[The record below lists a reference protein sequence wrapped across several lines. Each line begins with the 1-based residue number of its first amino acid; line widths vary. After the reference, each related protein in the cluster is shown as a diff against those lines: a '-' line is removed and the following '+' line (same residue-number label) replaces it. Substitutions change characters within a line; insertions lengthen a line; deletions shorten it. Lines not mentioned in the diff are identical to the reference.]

1 MASPIIIR
9 LSGLPV
15 GKGRPRF
22 AKATGHAFTPGRTR
36 SYESALRLAGQDVM
50 GEAAPIDGPLAVSVV
65 AVFPV
70 PVSWP
75 KKRRAAALSGDLW
88 PTIMPDADNLLKVL
102 DALNEV
108 VWRDDKQIAKAAI
121 EKRYGAKPELVI
133 QIEELAPVASSTVHF
148 PGLAAPGIAV

>member
-1 MASPIIIR
+1 MADDHA
-9 LSGLPV
+9 
-15 GKGRPRF
+15 GRR
-22 AKATGHAFTPGRTR
+22 
-36 SYESALRLAGQDVM
+36 
-50 GEAAPIDGPLAVSVV
+50 
-65 AVFPV
+65 
-70 PVSWP
+70 
-75 KKRRAAALSGDLW
+75 
-88 PTIMPDADNLLKVL
+88 NLLKVL